1 MERKTKAT
9 GQSADG
15 RGFLVRFLGLVT
27 LFFLAAAPVPV
38 NRTVIEPFTAL
49 LARAGGAVCHALGAG
64 TRTTGTMIQGPTFAV
79 DIRNGCNGLE
89 TVFVYAAAVLAF
101 PAPWRLRLLGL
112 IPGVAA
118 IQAVN
123 LVRIVTLFF
132 IGVKW
137 PQLFEKTH
145 VVVWQTLIILFG
157 VSLFLVWASRIG
169 PDARSPRQTDPR

>member
-1 MERKTKAT
+1 MGRKTKAT
-9 GQSADG
+9 APDTNG
-15 RGFLVRFLGLVT
+15 RRFLLKFLGLVT

-38 NRTVIEPFTAL
+38 NQALVEPFTAF

-64 TRTTGTMIQGPTFAV
+64 TRTIGTMIQGPTFAV
-79 DIRNGCNGLE
+79 DIKNGCNGLE

-101 PAPWRLRLLGL
+101 PAPWRLRLMGL
-112 IPGVAA
+112 IPGILA

-132 IGVKW
+132 IGVRW

-157 VSLFLVWASRIG
+157 VSLFLVWATRIG
-169 PDARSPRQTDPR
+169 DHARSAAQTDPH